1 MVLSIREESPSG
13 ESLYEATIE
22 FLTERITVR
31 DLIRERVL
39 HEVRRQPYANDPEVQ
54 VEQALHGFDNNAFFV
69 LIGNE
74 QADRLDQEFTV
85 GPATAVTFVK
95 LIPLVGG

>member
-1 MVLSIREESPSG
+1 VLLSIREESPSG
-13 ESLYEATIE
+13 ESLYEAALE

-39 HEVRRQPYANDPEVQ
+39 HQMRHQPSAIDPEVQ
-54 VEQALHGFDNNAFFV
+54 VEQAVHGFANNAFFV